1 MRAKTILKTTTAVL
15 ALVAAVPAAAQNS
28 SLDNLTA
35 SQTFPAWQ
43 STVTYTVPSSGTNA
57 GKPTMFGNYSKVT
70 ASVRYDHATQSYV
83 VRDTGSISATSTF
96 APANISSST
105 PSYTVYTKNSGATT
119 ETLRLLKPGAANPV
133 IALTYASYG
142 NWRRSTPTATGTN
155 VNETWFVYGIRTTGA
170 NMPRTGGATYN
181 GVIDGSYVNKT
192 AAYTLSGA
200 ASFNANFQTGSIGY
214 TATPTGTPSAGAP
227 IVFGTL
233 SGTGS
238 ISYNSASFF
247 INANSNNPTYKMS
260 MSGYFFGPA
269 ANELGATFRLNAA
282 NGSGNGNGVIVAK
295 Q

>member
-1 MRAKTILKTTTAVL
+1 MRAKTILTATAAVL
-15 ALVAAVPAAAQNS
+15 AMTAAVPAAAQNAT
-28 SLDNLTA
+28 LTNLTA

-43 STVTYTVPSSGTNA
+43 STVKYTVPSSGTNA
-57 GKPTMFGNYSKVT
+57 GKPTMFGNFAKVT
-70 ASVRYDHATQSYV
+70 ASVRYDHATKSYI

-96 APANISSST
+96 SDENISSST
-105 PSYTVYTKNSGATT
+105 ATFTTYTKPG
-119 ETLRLLKPGAANPV
+119 ETLKLFNPGVGNPV
-133 IALTYASYG
+133 LPLTYTSYG
-142 NWRRSTPTATGTN
+142 NWRRSATSGTGTN

-192 AAYTLSGA
+192 TAYALSGS

-214 TATPTGTPSAGAP
+214 TATPVGTPSAGAP
-227 IVFGTL
+227 IAFGAL

-247 INANSNNPTYKMS
+247 INANSNNPDYKMS
-260 MSGYFFGPA
+260 MSGYFFGPT
-269 ANELGATFRLNAA
+269 ANELGATFRLNAS